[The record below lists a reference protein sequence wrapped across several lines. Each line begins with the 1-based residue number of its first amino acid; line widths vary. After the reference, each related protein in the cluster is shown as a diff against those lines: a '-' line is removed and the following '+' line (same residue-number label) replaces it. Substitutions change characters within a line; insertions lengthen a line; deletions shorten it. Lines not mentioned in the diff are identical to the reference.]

1 MPAKAN
7 AQARRPSRLN
17 RQVMPTRPPNSD
29 LRDREYLEPD
39 EIEQL
44 IKAAKSNRWGH
55 RDATLI
61 LTAFRH
67 GLRAVEACDL
77 EWAQVKFDAGTMH
90 VRRVKNGEPAKHP
103 IRGDE
108 LRMLRQLQREQVPK
122 SPFVFTTERGTPFT
136 TDAINRLVK
145 MLGQKAKLAFPIH
158 FHMLRHSCG
167 YALAN
172 DGADTRVIQDYLG
185 HRSIEH
191 TVRYTK
197 LNAAKFDKLWR

>member
-1 MPAKAN
+1 MLAKTNVVALK
-7 AQARRPSRLN
+7 PSHLN
-17 RQVMPTRPPNSD
+17 RQVALARKPNEAYRS
-29 LRDREYLEPD
+29 REYLEPD

-44 IKAAKSNRWGH
+44 IKAAKGNRWGH

-61 LTAFRH
+61 LTTFRH

-77 EWAQVKFDAGTMH
+77 EWAQIKFDAGTMH

-108 LRMLRQLQREQVPK
+108 LRALRQLHREQTPK
-122 SPFVFTTERGTPFT
+122 SPYVFTTERGTPFT

-145 MLGQKAKLAFPIH
+145 MLGRKAKLAFPIH

-191 TVRYTK
+191 TVRYTR